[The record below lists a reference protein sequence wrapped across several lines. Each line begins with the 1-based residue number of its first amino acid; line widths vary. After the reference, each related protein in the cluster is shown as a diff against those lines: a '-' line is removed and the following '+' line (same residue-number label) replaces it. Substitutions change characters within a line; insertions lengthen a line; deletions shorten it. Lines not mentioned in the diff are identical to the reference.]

1 MKNNFMK
8 EDNVEHKKIDT
19 KRIVTEL
26 KAVLVKENL
35 SVSDAIRM
43 LEMTE
48 SAILCT
54 TKLK

>member
-1 MKNNFMK
+1 MEK
-8 EDNVEHKKIDT
+8 KKIDT

-43 LEMTE
+43 LEMTKNN
-48 SAILCT
+48 LLVN
-54 TKLK
+54 TKVQ

>member
-1 MKNNFMK
+1 MEN
-8 EDNVEHKKIDT
+8 KKIDT

-26 KAVLVKENL
+26 KEVLVKENL

-54 TKLK
+54 TKLN